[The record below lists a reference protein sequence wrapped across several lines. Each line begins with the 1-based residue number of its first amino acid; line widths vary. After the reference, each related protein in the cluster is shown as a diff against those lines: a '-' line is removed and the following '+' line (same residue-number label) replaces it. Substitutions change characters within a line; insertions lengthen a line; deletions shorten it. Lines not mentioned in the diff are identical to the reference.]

1 VVLRLLPLVG
11 ASRLARASGTVAQR
25 PKLVERTDTVNSQ
38 LADLPAWFLVV
49 AVVVGLIQVTLTVVA
64 LVDLYRRPVDRVT
77 LGNKWVWVAIIL
89 LVNLFGAI
97 IYLAAGRKPAP
108 TAEVPAPSPP
118 SASRS
123 ESIADALYGPRD
135 EGTGPQGSGPR

>member
-1 VVLRLLPLVG
+1 
-11 ASRLARASGTVAQR
+11 
-25 PKLVERTDTVNSQ
+25 VNSQ
-38 LADLPAWFLVV
+38 LADLPGWFLVA
-49 AVVVGLIQVTLTVVA
+49 AVVVGLIEVTLAVVA

-89 LVNLFGAI
+89 FVNLFGPI

-108 TAEVPAPSPP
+108 TAELPAPSPT

-135 EGTGPQGSGPR
+135 QGTEPKGTGSR